1 MKKTKNKKNKSNK
14 KFNWIDKLNKY
25 YESNYIIKK

>member
-1 MKKTKNKKNKSNK
+1 MKKTKNLKNKSNK

-25 YESNYIIKK
+25 YQSNYIKK